1 MKRQLEGKVALVT
14 GGAAGIGRAA
24 ALAFAGSGAA
34 VAVSDLKKERGEEVA
49 RAIAE
54 SGGKAIF
61 VRADVSEPA
70 DVVRLVDTTVATF
83 GRLDCAFNNAGIE
96 GKLDTTADCSEENFD
111 RTIAVN
117 LKGVWLCMAQE
128 IRQMLKQSTGGA
140 IVNMA
145 SVAGLVGFRNLP
157 AYVASKHGVLGLT
170 RTAALE
176 YAGSGIRVNAVC
188 PGVIH
193 TEMVDRIT
201 GRDPAMEAQFI
212 GLEPMGRMGTP
223 EEIAA
228 AAVWLCSDAASFVT
242 GHPMTIDGGL
252 VAQ

>member
-1 MKRQLEGKVALVT
+1 MTRALEGKVALIT

-24 ALAFAGSGAA
+24 ALAFADQGAH
-34 VAVSDLKKERGEEVA
+34 VAISDLKVERGEDVA
-49 RAIAE
+49 DAIEKA
-54 SGGKAIF
+54 GRKAIF
-61 VRADVSEPA
+61 VKSDVSRPS
-70 DVVRLVDTTVATF
+70 DVDRLIQTILAEF
-83 GRLDCAFNNAGIE
+83 GTLDCAFNNAGIE
-96 GKLDTTADCSEENFD
+96 GELATTAECSEANFD

-117 LKGVWLCMAQE
+117 LKGVWLCMARE
-128 IRQMLKQSTGGA
+128 IRQMLRQETRGS

-157 AYVASKHGVLGLT
+157 AYVASKHGVIGLT

-176 YAGSGIRVNAVC
+176 YATSGVRINAVC

-193 TEMVDRIT
+193 TEMIDRVT
-201 GRDPAMEAQFI
+201 GRNPELEKQFTD
-212 GLEPMGRMGTP
+212 LEPMGRMGTP

-242 GHPMTIDGGL
+242 GHAMTVDGGL

>member
-1 MKRQLEGKVALVT
+1 MTEALEGKVALIT

-24 ALAFAGSGAA
+24 ALTFARSGAN
-34 VAVSDLKKERGEEVA
+34 VAISDLKVDRGEAVA
-49 RAIAE
+49 EAIERAG
-54 SGGKAIF
+54 SKAIF
-61 VRADVSEPA
+61 VKGDVSRPA
-70 DVVRLVDTTVATF
+70 DVDRLIEATISKF
-83 GRLDCAFNNAGIE
+83 GKLDCAFNNAGIE
-96 GKLDTTADCSEENFD
+96 GELATSAECTEANFD
-111 RTIAVN
+111 RTVAVN
-117 LKGVWLCMAQE
+117 LKGVWLCMARE
-128 IRQMLKQSTGGA
+128 IAQMLRQKTGGA

-170 RTAALE
+170 KTAALE
-176 YAGSGIRVNAVC
+176 YATSGIRINAVC

-193 TEMVDRIT
+193 TEMIDRVT
-201 GRDPAMEAQFI
+201 GRNAELEKQFI
-212 GLEPMGRMGTP
+212 DLEPMGRMGTP
-223 EEIAA
+223 EEIAS

>member
-1 MKRQLEGKVALVT
+1 MKLELEDKVALVT

-24 ALAFAGSGAA
+24 AIAFARNGAA
-34 VAVSDLKKERGEEVA
+34 VALSDLKQERGEEVA
-49 RAIAE
+49 HTIE
-54 SGGKAIF
+54 KGGGRAIF
-61 VRADVSEPA
+61 VHGDVSRPADVS
-70 DVVRLVDTTVATF
+70 RLVDMTVSTF

-96 GKLDTTADCSEENFD
+96 GEMNTTADCSEDNFD
-111 RTIAVN
+111 RTIAIN
-117 LKGVWLCMAQE
+117 LKGVWLCMARQ
-128 IRQMLKQSTGGA
+128 IRQMLKQETGGA

-170 RTAALE
+170 KTAALE
-176 YAGSGIRVNAVC
+176 YAGSRIRVNAVC

-193 TEMVDRIT
+193 TEMIDRIT
-201 GRDPAMEAQFI
+201 GRDPAMEKQFI

-228 AAVWLCSDAASFVT
+228 AAVWLCSDVASFVT

>member
-1 MKRQLEGKVALVT
+1 MKETLDGKIALVT

-24 ALAFAGSGAA
+24 ALAFARNGANVIISDIKVEQGEA
-34 VAVSDLKKERGEEVA
+34 VVHAVEDAGRE
-49 RAIAE
+49 
-54 SGGKAIF
+54 AIF
-61 VRADVSEPA
+61 IKSDVSRPA
-70 DVVRLVDTTVATF
+70 DVDRLIQATLDRF

-96 GKLDTTADCSEENFD
+96 GELATTAECTETNFD

-117 LKGVWLCMAQE
+117 LKGVWLCMARE
-128 IRQMLKQSTGGA
+128 IAQMLSQGSGGA

-170 RTAALE
+170 KTAALE
-176 YAGSGIRVNAVC
+176 YATSRIRVNAVC

-193 TEMVDRIT
+193 TEMIDRIT
-201 GRDPAMEAQFI
+201 GMNPELEKQFVD
-212 GLEPMGRMGTP
+212 LEPMGRMGTP

-228 AAVWLCSDAASFVT
+228 AAVWLCSDAAAFVT
-242 GHPMTIDGGL
+242 GHAMTIDGGL

>member
-1 MKRQLEGKVALVT
+1 MKLQLEGKVALVT

-24 ALAFAGSGAA
+24 ARAFAQNGAK
-34 VAVSDLKKERGEEVA
+34 VAINDLKIDRGEEVA
-49 RAIAE
+49 HAVEE

-61 VRADVSEPA
+61 VHGDVSKPA
-70 DVVRLVDTTVATF
+70 DIERLVDTVVAAF

-96 GKLDTTADCSEENFD
+96 GRMGSTVDCTEDNFD
-111 RTIAVN
+111 RTIAIN
-117 LKGVWLCMAQE
+117 LKGVWLCMVRE
-128 IRQMLKQSTGGA
+128 IRQMLAQGTGGA

-145 SVAGLVGFRNLP
+145 SVAGLVGFPNLP

-170 RTAALE
+170 KTAALE
-176 YAGSGIRVNAVC
+176 YATSGIRINAVC

-193 TEMVDRIT
+193 TEMIDRIT
-201 GRDPAMEAQFI
+201 GLDAEVEKQFTD
-212 GLEPMGRMGTP
+212 LEPMGRMGTP

-252 VAQ
+252 VAR